1 MIFNIK
7 NRSLSGSIKRVAAII
22 LFCLACPL
30 IHADSLWGSLNEN
43 KLGAYPDI
51 VATITGG
58 NGSIIRT
65 GLHEYTDTGC
75 TTGQQNIGF
84 NGTAFSYTSGDTYK
98 ANLSKFY
105 SFMFTNIIRSA
116 EVFIFDTGFTNEATS
131 VCLQVNC
138 TSTSACTFTPSTG
151 ITLAF

>member
-7 NRSLSGSIKRVAAII
+7 NRSLSDSIKRVAVTI

-30 IHADSLWGSLNEN
+30 IHADSLWSSFNEN
-43 KLGAYPDI
+43 TLGYPDI

-65 GLHEYTDTGC
+65 GLHEFTDTGC

-84 NGTAFSYTSGDTYK
+84 NGTPFSYTS
-98 ANLSKFY
+98 A
-105 SFMFTNIIRSA
+105 
-116 EVFIFDTGFTNEATS
+116 
-131 VCLQVNC
+131 
-138 TSTSACTFTPSTG
+138 PSTFNLG
-151 ITLAF
+151 VN